1 MAERPSKYSLWLVP
15 EGDVHAELQALIKRL
30 AKGHGAPVFEPHLT
44 LLGGI
49 SSSDEEDVLRRTHIL
64 ASRVE
69 PFDVS
74 LKEVWYRDEFYRC
87 LFLKAEPTAGLVG
100 ANVDAKLAMAEIC
113 LPDEFYP
120 HLSLMYGDFFPMI
133 KEAIIADIGNA
144 FDITFRANSI
154 KLMRTDGGPADWKGV
169 GVIRLQ

>member
-1 MAERPSKYSLWLVP
+1 MAEQSKYSLWLMP
-15 EGDVHAELQALIKRL
+15 EGETYKTLQELIKRL

-49 SSSDEEDVLRRTHIL
+49 TSDDEEDVLRRTHIL
-64 ASRVE
+64 GSRVE
-69 PFDVS
+69 SPFDVT
-74 LKEVWYRDEFYRC
+74 LGDVWYKDEFYRS
-87 LFLKAEPTAGLVG
+87 LFIKAEPTGALVG

-113 LPDEFYP
+113 KPDEFYP

-133 KEAIIADIGNA
+133 KEAIIADIGA
-144 FDITFRANSI
+144 KFDITFRVSSI
-154 KLMRTDGGPADWKGV
+154 KLMRTDGGPSDWKGV